1 MTSVDNSVQGYN
13 PDFMKRAV
21 ELSALSLNA
30 ESGCGPFGAV
40 IVKNGCIIAEATNE
54 VIKQNDP
61 TCHAEVNCIRKA
73 CQTLKTYDLSGCEL
87 YASCEPC
94 PMCLSAII
102 WANIKKVYY
111 ANTAK
116 QADEIGFRDN
126 HIYEWIKG
134 KKTDLNLDLEHH
146 KNDRA
151 EQVFSDYQK
160 QGIIY

>member
-1 MTSVDNSVQGYN
+1 
-13 PDFMKRAV
+13 MKRAV
-21 ELSALSLNA
+21 ELSALSLETA
-30 ESGCGPFGAV
+30 SGRGPFGAV

-54 VIKQNDP
+54 VMKQNDP

-73 CQTLKTYDLSGCEL
+73 CQTLKTYDLSGCDL
-87 YASCEPC
+87 YTSCEPC

-102 WANIKKVYY
+102 WANITKVYY

-116 QADEIGFRDN
+116 QAGNIGFRDDC
-126 HIYEWIKG
+126 IYEWIKG
-134 KKTDLNLDLEHH
+134 EKTKLNLDLEHH
-146 KNDRA
+146 KDDGA